1 VLPDKRRKQGEE
13 VATQMEEIMKKLFAV
28 VLLACMSLS
37 LIACGREKVAVNGP
51 DDLELALTGVQL
63 GTTGDIYV
71 SDFGEDHIERFNKGY
86 EAVQALLQGKVDAV
100 VIDDQPAKTFVAEN
114 KGLKILDEEFAL
126 EEYAIAINK
135 ENTQLKDD
143 INAALKEIKANGTF
157 DRIVDYYI
165 GQEQDTP
172 AYTKKDVDRS
182 NGTLVMATNAEFPP
196 YEYREGDKITGL
208 DVDMMLAVCDILGM
222 ELVIEDMQ
230 FDSIIA
236 SVISGKADVG
246 VAGLTVTED
255 RLKSVD
261 FSDTYYTGKQ
271 VIIVAE

>member
-1 VLPDKRRKQGEE
+1 
-13 VATQMEEIMKKLFAV
+13 MKKLFAV

>member
-1 VLPDKRRKQGEE
+1 MLPDKRRKQGEE

-182 NGTLVMATNAEFPP
+182 NCTLVMATNAEFPP

>member
-1 VLPDKRRKQGEE
+1 
-13 VATQMEEIMKKLFAV
+13 MKKLFAV

-172 AYTKKDVDRS
+172 AYTPKDVDRS

-196 YEYREGDKITGL
+196 YEFRDGDKITGL